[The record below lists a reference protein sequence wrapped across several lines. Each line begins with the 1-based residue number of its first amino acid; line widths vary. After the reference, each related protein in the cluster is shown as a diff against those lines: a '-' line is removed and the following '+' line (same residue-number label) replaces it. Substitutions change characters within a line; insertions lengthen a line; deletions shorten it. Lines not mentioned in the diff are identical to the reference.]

1 MEIEIQNCPSE
12 IYDKYEFIVC
22 REYENQ
28 LWFWG
33 AYSNGFFAYKVASSL
48 ENGVVIHINGKI
60 EK

>member
-1 MEIEIQNCPSE
+1 MEIEIKNCPSE

-22 REYENQ
+22 RNYENQ

-33 AYSNGFFAYKVASSL
+33 AYSNSFFAYKVASSL
-48 ENGVVIHINGKI
+48 ENGIVIHIIGKI

>member
-12 IYDKYEFIVC
+12 IYSKYEFIVC
-22 REYENQ
+22 RNYENQ

-33 AYSNGFFAYKVASSL
+33 AYSNSSFAYKVASNL
-48 ENGVVIHINGKI
+48 KNGIVIHNIGKI